1 MSCNCN
7 QNRRCSGC
15 FGSGRTQHIRVGQ
28 NVSTTMSNGPYC
40 CRHACCCRCQCS
52 QRPDPSPLPINYACL
67 RRAERDFE
75 RRVARC
81 MGMCGFNESNALDE
95 EENTV
100 DPYTAFAQKYDDNE

>member
-28 NVSTTMSNGPYC
+28 NVSTTMVNGPYC

-52 QRPDPSPLPINYACL
+52 QRPDPSPLPINYACP
-67 RRAERDFE
+67 A
-75 RRVARC
+75 
-81 MGMCGFNESNALDE
+81 MGMCGFNESNVLDE